1 MTTYSHY
8 QSTYTSPF
16 AIDKIE
22 SRIILKLI
30 GKLRMR
36 ERRKPKFDNTTKPAK
51 RNERKIENNTR
62 DLNISQF
69 A

>member
-36 ERRKPKFDNTTKPAK
+36 ERRKPKFDNATKPAK
-51 RNERKIENNTR
+51 RNERKIEKTI
-62 DLNISQF
+62 LEI
-69 A
+69 